1 MARFYRA
8 MLVDHLKPAAALRSA
23 QLSIRAERRWRDPYY
38 WAPFVLQG
46 DWE

>member
-8 MLVDHLKPAAALRSA
+8 MLAGGRPPAAALREA
-23 QLSIRAERRWRDPYY
+23 QMSIRAERRWREPAY

-46 DWE
+46 DWR